1 MVAPRRPLTDWEL
14 RAVVDGWDNARY
26 WKSPS
31 YLADAPYPAADVRAG
46 FDMVRKI
53 MDRDHVSEQIQFADD
68 TNSLSWVTAALC
80 DPFRADVGPLLPF
93 ALDLLDGRVD
103 QFPELVASLREP
115 NHFDHRATV
124 EVVAGLARVGIAHT
138 VEPWAASVNAEP
150 GRHPNPDLLVDFG
163 ARLPWEVKRLHMS
176 QRAVRALE
184 RFQTVLHGP
193 NLSKPTPIGLAAEFL
208 PLFTTLERGV
218 EREARFDRFCAVLN
232 LRARERA
239 EHMRRFGIQEST
251 VGNVLRLH
259 LRDPSECT
267 FFGPTLEHPDD
278 AQRAK
283 EPLDKASGQLDD
295 RHGMIVLMPDATMDI
310 GDLVDFVD
318 LWLQGP
324 DHHVLGVVIIHDVLA
339 PGFDVLLRAP
349 LVRWRLGLQGRAA
362 RTQRAVQRGP
372 WQRFFVGLNARRMQ
386 LESWRRLRSAP
397 SAMTEDVIGAK

>member
-1 MVAPRRPLTDWEL
+1 L
-14 RAVVDGWDNARY
+14 RAVSDGWDNARH
-26 WKSPS
+26 WKTPS

-46 FDMVRKI
+46 FQMVRKI
-53 MDRDHVSEQIQFADD
+53 LDREHVSEQIQCAAE

-124 EVVAGLARVGIAHT
+124 EVVAGFARAGVDHT
-138 VEPWAASVNAEP
+138 VEPWASSVSAEP
-150 GRHPNPDLLVDFG
+150 GRYPNPDLLVDFG
-163 ARLPWEVKRLHMS
+163 VRLPWEVKRLHMS

-184 RFQTVLHGP
+184 RFQTVLHG
-193 NLSKPTPIGLAAEFL
+193 SDRTKPTPIGLATEFL
-208 PLFTTLERGV
+208 PLFTRLERGA
-218 EREARFDRFCAVLN
+218 EREARFDEFCATLN
-232 LRARERA
+232 LRARQRA
-239 EHMRRFGIQEST
+239 EHMRRLGIQEST

-267 FFGPTLEHPDD
+267 YFGPTLEHPDD

-283 EPLDKASGQLDD
+283 KPLDKASGQLGS
-295 RHGMIVLMPDATMDI
+295 RSGMIVLMPDATMDV

-318 LWLQGP
+318 QWLQGP
-324 DHHVLGVVIIHDVLA
+324 DQHVLGVVIIHDVAL

-349 LVRWRLGLQGRAA
+349 FVRWRPGLQGRAA

-372 WQRFFVGLNARRMQ
+372 WRKFFVGLNARRMQ
-386 LESWRRLRSAP
+386 LESWRRLHSA
-397 SAMTEDVIGAK
+397 T